1 HRERRS
7 RGPDL
12 DNRDLLPRARPR
24 SPSDHA
30 LAHARPRAGPRARAG
45 IGGVIMPEKFRAYQ
59 DCPAPEGPGLHSY
72 AAAPSPPEAP
82 SPASWAT
89 VPEPEMEASL

>member
-1 HRERRS
+1 
-7 RGPDL
+7 
-12 DNRDLLPRARPR
+12 
-24 SPSDHA
+24 
-30 LAHARPRAGPRARAG
+30 
-45 IGGVIMPEKFRAYQ
+45 MPEKFRAYQ